1 MRNFFSYPSTGQFA
15 NAIRHTKEKC
25 RFKGLTDSGEPIF
38 NNKPLPK
45 VLYRG
50 TVKLH
55 GTNSG
60 IVLDL
65 YTGDFTFQS
74 RERVLTIEQD
84 NAGFMLAQLAN
95 LDVLKTIFAKL
106 NKHVN
111 PDATKIVL
119 FGEWCGGNIQ
129 KGVAITGLS
138 KMMVLFGVKVIMQK
152 DDGSDDYWL
161 DDLILGEVGN
171 YPESGIYS
179 ILHFPTYF
187 LEIDFERPDLAQN
200 ELVNLV
206 AAVENSC
213 PVGLAFGVDSTGE
226 GLVWKPVMDGSDSGT
241 WFKSKGSKHSASKVK
256 TISAVDSETFDT
268 INDYVEMFVTENRL
282 EQMLDVM
289 VREKLLPFDMKSM
302 GDFLRLLINDCIKES
317 QEELV
322 ANQLDPKKLGGPIAN
337 AARRWY
343 INKVNSTV

>member
-15 NAIRHTKEKC
+15 NAIRHTKDNC
-25 RFKGLTDSGEPIF
+25 RFDGLTDSGEPIF
-38 NNKPLPK
+38 NNNPLPE
-45 VLYRG
+45 VMYRG

-55 GTNSG
+55 GTNSA
-60 IVLDL
+60 VVFDTT
-65 YTGDFTFQS
+65 TGNFTFQS
-74 RERVLTIEQD
+74 RERVLTLEQD

-95 LDVLKTIFAKL
+95 LEVLKTIFAKL
-106 NKHVN
+106 TTQVN
-111 PDATKIVL
+111 PGAIKIVL

-138 KMMVLFGVKVIMQK
+138 KMMVMFGVKVIMPK
-152 DDGSDDYWL
+152 GDGSDDYWL
-161 DDLILGEVGN
+161 DDVTLGEVGN

-187 LEIDFERPDLAQN
+187 LKINFERPDLAQN

-206 AAVENSC
+206 NSVEESC
-213 PVGLAFGVDSTGE
+213 PVGLAFGVDSIGE
-226 GLVWKPVMDGSDSGT
+226 GLVWKPVLNGGDSGT
-241 WFKSKGSKHSASKVK
+241 WFKSKGTKHSASKVK
-256 TISAVDSETFDT
+256 TISAIDSEMIDT

-302 GDFLRLLINDCIKES
+302 GIWIKMVFQDCIKES
-317 QEELV
+317 QDELV

-337 AARRWY
+337 VARRWY
-343 INKVNSTV
+343 INKLNTS